1 MVQVVEHYMCMLNPL
16 LYPVMVIALYLHPQ
30 DQAEDHVQSQGETW
44 FREAEPLEQEYMKNG
59 DMPSDA
65 NIEELWNELN
75 EMEQPHVQ
83 NTAVSL

>member
-1 MVQVVEHYMCMLNPL
+1 MVV
-16 LYPVMVIALYLHPQ
+16 ALRLHPQ
-30 DQAEDHVQSQGETW
+30 DLAEEHVQSQGETW
-44 FREAEPLEQEYMKNG
+44 FQETEPLEQEYMKNG
-59 DMPSDA
+59 DIPSDA